1 MRQSPRYFFQ
11 YLSKRLEKHGVLPS
25 NLDPCLF
32 CSNNLV
38 VIVYVDDLLIYARE
52 DKDIEDLIKKLQDD
66 AVLLRR
72 EGTAEGYL
80 GIKVERDGNKTTLSQ
95 PGLIKRIIE
104 ALGLNSKYST
114 SISTPAE
121 SAALP
126 RDIDGQPASGS
137 INYASVIG
145 MLLYLGHTRPEI
157 AFAVHQCA
165 RHTFDPKE
173 SHEVA
178 LKRIGQYLKGT
189 MDKGLILNPEDNY
202 NIDCYPDADFAGLYG
217 HEHPQDPHCVRS
229 RTGYVITLAGCPIL
243 WVSKLQTE
251 IALSTM

>member
-1 MRQSPRYFFQ
+1 MILAARENLISAQCDITAAFVHAHLPKGEKVYVHQPRGFNRGSQYVLSLKRSLYGMRQSPRYFFQ

-32 CSNNLV
+32 CSKNLV

-66 AVLLRR
+66 DVLLRR

-80 GIKVERDGNKTTLSQ
+80 GIKVERDGNKTTFSQ
-95 PGLIKRIIE
+95 PGLIKQIIE

-121 SAALP
+121 SVAFP

-145 MLLYLGHTRPEI
+145 MLLYSGHTRP
-157 AFAVHQCA
+157 
-165 RHTFDPKE
+165 
-173 SHEVA
+173 
-178 LKRIGQYLKGT
+178 
-189 MDKGLILNPEDNY
+189 
-202 NIDCYPDADFAGLYG
+202 
-217 HEHPQDPHCVRS
+217 
-229 RTGYVITLAGCPIL
+229 
-243 WVSKLQTE
+243 
-251 IALSTM
+251 